1 MCWVGGARTQRLP
14 RAERDWNN
22 LSRRVLLLLER
33 GQSRFQGR
41 SHLMVLLQGGPRPS
55 ASILDHHG
63 FLLSLLQCHFLSLS
77 RLGVA
82 AVSILFQVA
91 LRVLNCG
98 GARPHITTV
107 ACCHGSGAHRSLW
120 VTSRR
125 WLAVEATRL
134 LGDLMVICGKRAI
147 LLCEHLRGSWCV
159 IILESRGKLVLLL
172 ATSRARPYLIAP
184 SYHTACARLDLLLPS
199 DCFHLDVG
207 LRRSGL
213 VVYYSRIIASLA
225 PFSDRG

>member
-1 MCWVGGARTQRLP
+1 
-14 RAERDWNN
+14 
-22 LSRRVLLLLER
+22 
-33 GQSRFQGR
+33 
-41 SHLMVLLQGGPRPS
+41 MVLLQGGPRPS

-98 GARPHITTV
+98 GARPHITAV
-107 ACCHGSGAHRSLW
+107 ARCHGSGAHRSLR

-147 LLCEHLRGSWCV
+147 LLCEHLRGS
-159 IILESRGKLVLLL
+159 
-172 ATSRARPYLIAP
+172 
-184 SYHTACARLDLLLPS
+184 
-199 DCFHLDVG
+199 
-207 LRRSGL
+207 
-213 VVYYSRIIASLA
+213 
-225 PFSDRG
+225 